1 MEHDDERADDDEL
14 IPQSGHDDP
23 DEPTFACGR
32 VAVVE
37 DGEATRHFLVQALRG
52 QGYAVKGIEDGAS
65 ALPLLRLHLPE
76 IILLDVTLPGLSG
89 FDVCRQIRGDP
100 LLRQATVILLTG
112 RASGDDRAEGWRA
125 GANDSLIKPCDIPEL
140 LARVAAHMRHREA
153 PQRQWRHPVTRLPAP
168 AALEA
173 DLRERVRRGESFAA
187 CYADILYFKSYNN
200 RYGYLAGDGLLAM
213 TADLLREIAGE
224 LNALAGHLGSD
235 DFILITPAEAGT
247 AVGPLLTE
255 RFSTFAPSLY
265 QSMDRDRG
273 WVPGTDH
280 TGVARRFPLVQL
292 ALATATYQ
300 PADFALDAEGFPASG
315 IVARLWDE
323 LRAAS
328 QPHDGMARAG

>member
-1 MEHDDERADDDEL
+1 MEHDDERAGDDL
-14 IPQSGHDDP
+14 LPQAGQDDP
-23 DEPTFACGR
+23 DEPTFARGR

-100 LLRQATVILLTG
+100 LLRQATVIMLTG
-112 RASGDDRAEGWRA
+112 RAGGQDRAEGWRA
-125 GANDSLIKPCDIPEL
+125 GADDYLIKPCDIPEL
-140 LARVAAHMRHREA
+140 LTRVAAHLRHREA

-173 DLRERVRRGESFAA
+173 DLRARVLRDESFAA

-200 RYGYLAGDGLLAM
+200 RYGYLAGDALLAL
-213 TADLLREIAGE
+213 TADLLREIAGD

-235 DFILITPAEAGT
+235 DFILIASPTLIAA
-247 AVGPLLTE
+247 ASQQLMQ
-255 RFSTFAPSLY
+255 RFSALAPSLY
-265 QSMDRDRG
+265 QSVDRDRG
-273 WVPGTDH
+273 WVPGADRM
-280 TGVARRFPLVQL
+280 GAAQLFPLVQL
-292 ALATATYQ
+292 ALASAIYQ
-300 PADFALDAEGFPASG
+300 PTDFPGVATDSQVPG
-315 IVARLWDE
+315 IVTWIWDE
-323 LRAAS
+323 LRAATH
-328 QPHDGMARAG
+328 PLHGMEHTG